1 MDPSAYP
8 IQTLDLDFQGEP
20 GVIAA
25 FLVRTSA
32 GPVLVES
39 GPASTYGALEVALRR
54 AGVEPADVRHVLLT
68 HIHLDHAGAAW
79 RLASLGAEVHVH
91 PAGAPHLHDP
101 SKLLASARKIYRE
114 QMDPLWG
121 ALEPIAAERLR
132 PLADGEV
139 LRFGDVAIEALFTP
153 GHALHHVAFR
163 LDGAIFT
170 GDVGGVRIDGGP
182 AVAPCPPP
190 DIDLELWTASLD
202 RIRAVRPQMLYL
214 THFGPFADALEH
226 LDGVGRSLRAL
237 SGWVLERMR
246 AGDGDDAL
254 VARLDAYARGY
265 LDGVSTRDGL
275 ARSYQLANPAFMS
288 AAGLAR
294 YWRKAHP
301 EALPS
306 S

>member
-8 IQTLDLDFQGEP
+8 IQTLDLEFQGEP

-39 GPASTYGALEVALRR
+39 GPDSTFAALTAALRR
-54 AGVEPADVRHVLLT
+54 AGVEPAEVRHVLLT

-91 PAGAPHLHDP
+91 PAGAPHLQDP
-101 SKLLASARKIYRE
+101 AKLLASARKIYRE

-121 ALEPIAAERLR
+121 VLEPIPADRIR
-132 PLADGEV
+132 PLADGDV
-139 LRFGDVAIEALFTP
+139 LRFGDVSIEALFTP
-153 GHALHHVAFR
+153 GHAIHHVTYR
-163 LDGAIFT
+163 LDGAVFT

-190 DIDLELWTASLD
+190 DIDVELWTASLD
-202 RIRAVRPQMLYL
+202 RIRAVRPQVLYL

-226 LDGVGRSLRAL
+226 LDGVGRSLRGL
-237 SGWVLERMR
+237 SAWVLERLR
-246 AGDGDDAL
+246 AGDGEDAL
-254 VARLDAYARGY
+254 VAGVDAYARGVV
-265 LDGVSTRDGL
+265 DGVASREGL

-294 YWRKAHP
+294 YWRKSHP
-301 EALPS
+301 EALAGA
-306 S
+306 

>member
-1 MDPSAYP
+1 MDPSAFP
-8 IQTLDLDFQGEP
+8 VQTLDLDFQGEP

-25 FLVRTSA
+25 FLVRTSV

-39 GPASTYGALEVALRR
+39 GPASTFDALEAALRG
-54 AGVEPADVRHVLLT
+54 AGVEPPDVKHVLLT

-79 RLASLGAEVHVH
+79 RLASLGAQVHVH
-91 PAGAPHLHDP
+91 PAGAPHLQDP
-101 SKLLASARKIYRE
+101 AKLLASARKIYRE

-121 ALEPIAAERLR
+121 RLEPIPPERIR

-139 LRFGDVAIEALFTP
+139 LRFGDVSIEALFTP
-153 GHALHHVAFR
+153 GHAIHHVAYR
-163 LDGAIFT
+163 LDGAVFT

-190 DIDLELWTASLD
+190 DIDVERWLASLD
-202 RIRAVRPQMLYL
+202 RIRALRPQVLYL

-226 LDGVGRSLRAL
+226 LDRLQRSLRGLAA
-237 SGWVLERMR
+237 WVLERMR
-246 AGDGDDAL
+246 AGDGEGDL

-265 LDGVSTRDGL
+265 LDGVATREGL

-301 EALPS
+301 EALAGA
-306 S
+306 

>member
-8 IQTLDLDFQGEP
+8 IQTFDLDFQGEP

-25 FLVRTSA
+25 FLIRSSA
-32 GPVLVES
+32 GPILVES
-39 GPASTYGALEVALRR
+39 GPASTYGALEAALRR
-54 AGVEPADVRHVLLT
+54 AGVEPSDVRHVLLT

-79 RLASLGAEVHVH
+79 RLASLGAQVHVH
-91 PAGAPHLHDP
+91 PAGAPHLQDP

-114 QMDPLWG
+114 QMDSLWG
-121 ALEPIAAERLR
+121 SLEPIPAERIR
-132 PLADGEV
+132 PLADGEI

-153 GHALHHVAFR
+153 GHAIHHVAFR
-163 LDGAIFT
+163 LDGAVFT

-190 DIDLELWTASLD
+190 DIDVELWRASLD
-202 RIRAVRPQMLYL
+202 RIRALRPQVLYL
-214 THFGPFADALEH
+214 THFGPFADTLEH
-226 LDGVGRSLRAL
+226 LDGVERSLRGL
-237 SGWVLERMR
+237 SSWVLERMR
-246 AGDGDDAL
+246 AGDGEGDL

-265 LDGVSTRDGL
+265 LDGVSGSEGL
-275 ARSYQLANPAFMS
+275 ARPYQFANPAFMS

-294 YWRKAHP
+294 YWRKVHP
-301 EALPS
+301 EALAS

>member
-1 MDPSAYP
+1 MKPSAYP
-8 IQTLDLDFQGEP
+8 VQTLDLDFQGEP

-39 GPASTYGALEVALRR
+39 GPASTYEALAAALRR

-91 PAGAPHLHDP
+91 PAGALHLQDP
-101 SKLLASARKIYRE
+101 AKLLASARKIYRE

-121 ALEPIAAERLR
+121 VLEPIPAERLR

-139 LRFGDVAIEALFTP
+139 LRFGDVTIEALFTP
-153 GHALHHVAFR
+153 GHAIHHVAYR
-163 LDGAIFT
+163 LDSAVFT

-190 DIDLELWTASLD
+190 DIDLELWRASLD
-202 RIRAVRPQMLYL
+202 RIRAVRPQVLYL
-214 THFGPFADALEH
+214 THFGPFADAAEH
-226 LDGVGRSLRAL
+226 LDHVGRSLRGL
-237 SGWVLERMR
+237 SAWVLERMR
-246 AGDGDDAL
+246 AGDGDEAL
-254 VARLDAYARGY
+254 VADIDAYARGY
-265 LDGVSTRDGL
+265 LDGVATRDGL

-301 EALPS
+301 EALAS
-306 S
+306 A

>member
-25 FLVRTSA
+25 FLVRSSA

-39 GPASTYGALEVALRR
+39 GPASTFAALEAGLRR
-54 AGVEPADVRHVLLT
+54 AGVEPAEVRHVLLT

-91 PAGAPHLHDP
+91 PAGAPHLQDP

-121 ALEPIAAERLR
+121 TLEPIPPERIR

-153 GHALHHVAFR
+153 GHAIHHVAFR
-163 LDGAIFT
+163 LDGAVFT

-202 RIRAVRPQMLYL
+202 RIRAVRPQVLYL
-214 THFGPFADALEH
+214 THFGPFADAREH
-226 LDGVGRSLRAL
+226 LDGVGRSLRGL
-237 SGWVLERMR
+237 SAWVLERMR
-246 AGDGDDAL
+246 AGDREDEL

-265 LDGVSTRDGL
+265 LDGTAAGDGL

-294 YWRKAHP
+294 YWRRAHP
-301 EALPS
+301 EALAGS
-306 S
+306 

>member
-32 GPVLVES
+32 GPLLVES
-39 GPASTYGALEVALRR
+39 GPASTYAALAAALRR

-91 PAGAPHLHDP
+91 PAGAPHLQDP
-101 SKLLASARKIYRE
+101 AKLLASARKIYQE

-121 ALEPIAAERLR
+121 ALEPIPAERIRL
-132 PLADGEV
+132 LADGEV

-153 GHALHHVAFR
+153 GHAIHHVAYR
-163 LDGAIFT
+163 LDGAVFT

-190 DIDLELWTASLD
+190 DIDLELWRVSLD
-202 RIRAVRPQMLYL
+202 RIRAVRPQVLYL
-214 THFGPFADALEH
+214 THFGPFADAAEH
-226 LDGVGRSLRAL
+226 LDGVERSLRGL
-237 SGWVLERMR
+237 SAWVLERMR
-246 AGDGDDAL
+246 AGDGEDGL
-254 VARLDAYARGY
+254 VTRLDAYARGY
-265 LDGVSTRDGL
+265 LDGVSGREGL

-301 EALPS
+301 DALAS

>member
-25 FLVRTSA
+25 FLIRSSA

-39 GPASTYGALEVALRR
+39 GPASTYGALEAALRR
-54 AGVEPADVRHVLLT
+54 AGVEPSEVGHVLLT

-79 RLASLGAEVHVH
+79 RLASLGAQVHVH
-91 PAGAPHLHDP
+91 PAGAPHLQDP

-121 ALEPIAAERLR
+121 ALEPIPAERIR

-153 GHALHHVAFR
+153 GHAVHHVAFR
-163 LDGAIFT
+163 LDGAVFT

-190 DIDLELWTASLD
+190 DIDQELWMASLD
-202 RIRAVRPQMLYL
+202 RIRAVRPQVLYL
-214 THFGPFADALEH
+214 THFGPFTDAPEH
-226 LDGVGRSLRAL
+226 LDGVERSLRGISA
-237 SGWVLERMR
+237 WVLERMR
-246 AGDGDDAL
+246 AGGSEDGL
-254 VARLDAYARGY
+254 VASVDAYARGY
-265 LDGVSTRDGL
+265 LDGVAAEDGL

-301 EALPS
+301 EALAS